1 MKKYFMINII
11 ICLFIITLSS
21 VSFSK
26 QHEDAQDNIVYTS
39 IYPIEFVVHQLIGEK
54 ITVRSIYP
62 PGVDAH
68 TYEPTLH
75 ETINI
80 ANGDAFIYLGANMEG
95 FVDQLAKT
103 LHQAQVNLIEIGKHP
118 ELFETNKGRDKD
130 PHIWLDPLRM
140 IKMGAIIKNKL
151 IDIYPQYEQ
160 SIASNFKKLKDKLLR
175 LDQKYQTIMSQKND
189 PEIIV
194 SHAAFGYL
202 EDRYNIKQIA
212 ISGLSASNEP
222 SQKKLTRIL
231 QLAEKKDMKYV
242 LFEKN
247 TANRLSTIVQEQ
259 IGAKSLYLHNLEVLM
274 TEDINKREDYFS
286 LMRKNLKILDEA
298 TQ

>member
-95 FVDQLAKT
+95 FDDNLAK
-103 LHQAQVNLIEIGKHP
+103 NLKHP

-212 ISGLSASNEP
+212 
-222 SQKKLTRIL
+222 
-231 QLAEKKDMKYV
+231 
-242 LFEKN
+242 
-247 TANRLSTIVQEQ
+247 
-259 IGAKSLYLHNLEVLM
+259 
-274 TEDINKREDYFS
+274 
-286 LMRKNLKILDEA
+286 
-298 TQ
+298 

>member
-1 MKKYFMINII
+1 
-11 ICLFIITLSS
+11 
-21 VSFSK
+21 
-26 QHEDAQDNIVYTS
+26 
-39 IYPIEFVVHQLIGEK
+39 
-54 ITVRSIYP
+54 
-62 PGVDAH
+62 
-68 TYEPTLH
+68 H

-160 SIASNFKKLKDKLLR
+160 SIASNFKKLKDKLLK

-194 SHAAFGYL
+194 SQ
-202 EDRYNIKQIA
+202 DRK
-212 ISGLSASNEP
+212 S
-222 SQKKLTRIL
+222 TRL
-231 QLAEKKDMKYV
+231 
-242 LFEKN
+242 N
-247 TANRLSTIVQEQ
+247 S
-259 IGAKSLYLHNLEVLM
+259 SH
-274 TEDINKREDYFS
+274 
-286 LMRKNLKILDEA
+286 
-298 TQ
+298 